1 MNEDLFKR
9 TKADLKS
16 EFYLMNDDWLRDCIE
31 FYVDQHKNPSNQEI
45 LQFVKV
51 QWQLSDLREISN
63 KNGCLPCNITQHKSI
78 ILSGNYILQVE
89 QMYDIS
95 TSKYKQLQQIRNTH
109 VSEVDPT
116 EAEELEKWE
125 PPKKRMM
132 QLKMTDGLQDV
143 IGIEYKQ
150 ISRLN
155 DILPGYK
162 VMIIGPVRCRK
173 GVLFLEEGKLRGIGG
188 EVDSL
193 LIPNALE
200 NVLARALKLEE
211 NLDPYNDNA
220 SKSNNVKQQ
229 KEARLEDS
237 FFEEEFEINLE
248 EVSKIEH
255 SLNKDHKQLNVNS
268 CRTEPVKENIMNTNI
283 PKKNVFSCKVEP
295 AKENVIATNIEK
307 KDNYSFRVETRKENC
322 ITINVDE
329 KDHNCKDNKI
339 LDDDDCFLEMVDEEQ
354 LVVSQPELKNIA
366 TPFRA
371 LPKENDDDI
380 IVINDE
386 DMLEDISYESVQKPV
401 KKTENT
407 SHVNSTCFTS
417 KAVSSN
423 IIPHLKGHAKPLETS
438 INNAIFQIPMSPPDP
453 VTLKKGRI
461 DRKMTEF
468 IKRPHS
474 PDTKIC
480 DFIHDINNEIIT
492 EPTCKTIRGRVEV
505 LGKLSK
511 KDSSWILDAT
521 IIDGTANIKVN
532 FSNQV
537 LQNLL
542 GFSVQEFSLKKK
554 LKKNPE
560 IEHELRM
567 SFRSA
572 EQQIKTLDDLLEL
585 ELDVNKKPIVNKI
598 TNLTPKQKEL
608 IDKQLKSFLN
618 KNSI

>member
-1 MNEDLFKR
+1 
-9 TKADLKS
+9 
-16 EFYLMNDDWLRDCIE
+16 MNDDWLRDCIE

-255 SLNKDHKQLNVNS
+255 SLNKDHKQLN
-268 CRTEPVKENIMNTNI
+268 
-283 PKKNVFSCKVEP
+283 
-295 AKENVIATNIEK
+295 
-307 KDNYSFRVETRKENC
+307 ENC

-339 LDDDDCFLEMVDEEQ
+339 LDDDDCFLEMVVDEEQ

-438 INNAIFQIPMSPPDP
+438 VASFGAKRSIPMSPPDP

-521 IIDGTANIKVN
+521 IIDGTANIKV
-532 FSNQV
+532 